1 MHLVSWNVNGL
12 RSALKKGFAGVITE
26 TAPDVVCLQEIKAMP
41 EQVELSLDGYRAY
54 WNPAERKG
62 YSGTLILSRPEPLRV
77 THGLGIP
84 AHDGE
89 GRLITAEFDDFFLVN
104 VYTPNAKRDLS
115 RLDYRT
121 REWDVDFL
129 AHLKELEAAKPVV
142 LCGDLNVAH
151 KEIDLANPKANVR
164 NAGFT
169 IEERASFDAL
179 MAAGFIDTFREFTP
193 EGGHYTWWS
202 QRIGVREKNI
212 GWRLDYFCVSASLRP
227 RVRRSFIRPEVM
239 GSDHCPVVM
248 EFE

>member
-1 MHLVSWNVNGL
+1 MS
-12 RSALKKGFAGVITE
+12 
-26 TAPDVVCLQEIKAMP
+26 
-41 EQVELSLDGYRAY
+41 
-54 WNPAERKG
+54 
-62 YSGTLILSRPEPLRV
+62 
-77 THGLGIP
+77 
-84 AHDGE
+84 
-89 GRLITAEFDDFFLVN
+89 TAEFDDFFLVN

-129 AHLKELEAAKPVV
+129 AYLKGLEAAKPVIF
-142 LCGDLNVAH
+142 CGDLNVAH